1 MTYTPDF
8 VSLPTISNK
17 LWIIE
22 TKGYPTDAFKLK
34 WKLLKQYAVQNEYD

>member
-8 VSLPTISNK
+8 VSLPTLSNK

-22 TKGYPTDAFKLK
+22 TKGYPTDSFKLK